1 VPRALRLLL
10 ALVAVSGCGGSSNG
24 QALTRD
30 QYATKADAICGKYKR
45 QTEALGRIAT
55 PAELASAADKV
66 LSVLRR
72 ARGEL
77 RDLEPPANE
86 PPANERATANAWLA
100 QFDVIID
107 DVEKIRDKAKA
118 NDVEGVR
125 ALAQP
130 ALQHNARANELAT
143 RLGMTVCNKD

>member
-1 VPRALRLLL
+1 VPRALLLLL
-10 ALVAVSGCGGSSNG
+10 ALIALAGCGKSSGNG
-24 QALTRD
+24 QALTRE

-55 PAELASAADKV
+55 PADLATAADKV
-66 LSVLRR
+66 IAVLNK

-77 RDLEPPANE
+77 GDLE
-86 PPANERATANAWLA
+86 PPANERATANAWLD
-100 QFDVIID
+100 QFDVIVG
-107 DVEKIRDKAKA
+107 DVEKIRDKARA
-118 NDVEGVR
+118 NDVKGVR

-130 ALQHNARANELAT
+130 ALLHNARANELAT

>member
-1 VPRALRLLL
+1 VPRALLLLL
-10 ALVAVSGCGGSSNG
+10 ALIALAGCGKSSANG
-24 QALTRD
+24 QALTRE
-30 QYATKADAICGKYKR
+30 QYATRADAICGKYKQ
-45 QTEALGRIAT
+45 QTEPLGRIAT
-55 PAELASAADKV
+55 PADLVAASDKV
-66 LSVLRR
+66 ISVLSK

-77 RDLEPPANE
+77 RELKPPANE
-86 PPANERATANAWLA
+86 QATANAWLD

-130 ALQHNARANELAT
+130 ALRHNARANELAT
-143 RLGMTVCNKD
+143 QLGMSVCNED

>member
-1 VPRALRLLL
+1 VPRALLLLL

-86 PPANERATANAWLA
+86 RATANAWLA